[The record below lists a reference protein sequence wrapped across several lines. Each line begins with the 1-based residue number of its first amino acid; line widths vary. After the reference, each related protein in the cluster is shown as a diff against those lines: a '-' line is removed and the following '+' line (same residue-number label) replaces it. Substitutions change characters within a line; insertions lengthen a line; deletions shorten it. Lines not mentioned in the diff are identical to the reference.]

1 MRAATYIAAF
11 IGGLVVCYLLVSLGI
26 FEKIDSIRRAQEEPS
41 LNIPTYLSFISVMMT
56 AVTAVLAAI
65 AIFIGIVAAF
75 TFKELSEKAAS
86 AAEKRVNEALSDDVI
101 KSRIDEI
108 AFRYLKPRS
117 SSELE
122 AGFDAADDGD
132 R

>member
-11 IGGLVVCYLLVSLGI
+11 IGGLVVCYLLVSLGV

-122 AGFDAADDGD
+122 PGFDAADDGD

>member
-11 IGGLVVCYLLVSLGI
+11 IGGLVVCYLLVSLGV